1 MDLADTH
8 AYAHTEIDLAALH
21 FSGRPDVRLGHA
33 HQRKDVAGLAHLAG
47 AIAAEMA
54 GNRYRRALRV
64 VDGFDIAGHRRNKAS
79 LAAAAQLGTLRAAQ
93 RIGEDFDLAMIS
105 QVVDLHDAATPDHIT
120 AAVLLRRL
128 RDLCRRNDDVGRGGL
143 VDRCR

>member
-54 GNRYRRALRV
+54 GNRYPRALRV
-64 VDGFDIAGHRRNKAS
+64 
-79 LAAAAQLGTLRAAQ
+79 
-93 RIGEDFDLAMIS
+93 GEDFDLAMIS

-128 RDLCRRNDDVGRGGL
+128 RDLCRRNDDVGRGGF